1 MIAITLFVG
10 LMASCGGNSDNDVP
24 LIFAA
29 ASLSDVLTES
39 AEIYERETGKR
50 VDFSFGGSIALA
62 NQIVKLGAPADG
74 VLFAG
79 DEPGR
84 LIAEAGLRSSDGA
97 PGRVKNSLVVVGGLG
112 TLPINSLS
120 DLVLSGERVAIAN
133 PELAPA
139 GRYAMQALGNA
150 GVPVEISDQLIFTS
164 DVRAALAAV
173 ESGNAKY
180 GIVYGTDAY
189 TSERVDIVMDIDGA
203 GGGYYFTG
211 IAGARNGHAA
221 QTFLNYIV
229 IEPETRE
236 VFESAGFEIITT
248 VIGPGSPGG

>member
-1 MIAITLFVG
+1 MLTIFFVG
-10 LMASCGGNSDNDVP
+10 LIASCGGKSDDGVP

-29 ASLSDVLTES
+29 ASLSDVLAES
-39 AEIYERETGKR
+39 AEIYERDTGKR

-79 DEPGR
+79 DDPGR
-84 LIAEAGLRSSDGA
+84 LIDEAGLRSVEDA
-97 PGRVKNSLVVVGGLG
+97 PGTITNSLVVIGGLKAW
-112 TLPINSLS
+112 PINSLS
-120 DLVLSGERVAIAN
+120 DLVSSGERIAIAN

-139 GRYAMQALGNA
+139 GKYAMQALGNA
-150 GVPVEISDQLIFTS
+150 GVSVEIADQLIFTS

-189 TSERVDIVMDIDGA
+189 SSARVETVMEIDGN
-203 GGGYYFTG
+203 GGGYFFTG
-211 IAGARNGHAA
+211 IVGAPNGRAA
-221 QTFLNYIV
+221 QTFLNYVV
-229 IEPETRE
+229 IEPGTRE
-236 VFESAGFEIITT
+236 VFESAGFEIRTREL
-248 VIGPGSPGG
+248 GPGSPGG

>member
-1 MIAITLFVG
+1 VLTIFFASIV
-10 LMASCGGNSDNDVP
+10 ASCNGNSENEVP

-79 DEPGR
+79 EESGR
-84 LIAEAGLRSSDGA
+84 LILETGLGLPDGA
-97 PGRVKNSLVVVGGLG
+97 PRRVTNSLVVVGGIG
-112 TLPINSLS
+112 SLPINSLS
-120 DLVLSGERVAIAN
+120 DLVFSGERIAIGN

-150 GVPVEISDQLIFTS
+150 GVSVEIADQLIFTS

-173 ESGNAKY
+173 ETGNAKY

-189 TSERVDIVMDIDGA
+189 ASERVEIVMNISGA
-203 GGGYYFTG
+203 GGGYFFTG
-211 IAGARNGHAA
+211 IAGARNSHAA

-229 IEPETRE
+229 IELETRE
-236 VFESAGFEIITT
+236 VFESAGFEIRMTS
-248 VIGPGSPGG
+248 IGPGDPGG